1 MDVAAIMVT
10 HNSQVHLTAALASLH
25 EARHEVS
32 LRLVVVDNASS
43 DASVDMVTRH
53 SPDAVVVAMGRN
65 AGYAAALNAGVR
77 TAGPADAY
85 LFLNPDIELSPGCV
99 AALARGLS
107 EPGVGVAA
115 PRQQDERGRL
125 SFSLRREPT
134 LGRAIGEAV
143 LGGRRAG
150 RVDSFGEMVVD
161 PGRYLRPAHVA
172 WASGSMLLIDA
183 RCLAEVGEWDE
194 SFFLYSEE
202 TDFLLR
208 AGDSGFRVR
217 YCPDAVATHI
227 GGDAHTSPRLY
238 ALLTLNRIRLFR
250 RRNGRSK
257 ALLFAAAVALGE
269 GLRSRSVV
277 HRHALAALLVPTW
290 RRRALTWP

>member
-1 MDVAAIMVT
+1 MPAT
-10 HNSQVHLTAALASLH
+10 P
-25 EARHEVS
+25 
-32 LRLVVVDNASS
+32 
-43 DASVDMVTRH
+43 RH
-53 SPDAVVVAMGRN
+53 STRVC
-65 AGYAAALNAGVR
+65 VR
-77 TAGPADAY
+77 RVPADAY
-85 LFLNPDIELSPGCV
+85 LFLNPDVELSPGCV

-161 PGRYLRPAHVA
+161 PSRYLRPAHVA
-172 WASGSMLLIDA
+172 WASGSVLLIDA

-217 YCPDAVATHI
+217 YCPDAVAH
-227 GGDAHTSPRLY
+227 P
-238 ALLTLNRIRLFR
+238 
-250 RRNGRSK
+250 
-257 ALLFAAAVALGE
+257 
-269 GLRSRSVV
+269 
-277 HRHALAALLVPTW
+277 HR
-290 RRRALTWP
+290 RRRAYLAAPVCVADPQPDPPLPPPERPEQGAALRRRGGPGRGSP